1 MLFILELSNSITE
14 IDLNFDTHFDWK
26 LKIKILFN
34 SKELEKVNKR
44 IKANEEYNTV
54 SDVIGF
60 LF

>member
-14 IDLNFDTHFDWK
+14 IDLNFDTHTILIWK

-44 IKANEEYNTV
+44 I
-54 SDVIGF
+54 
-60 LF
+60 